1 MNYKKA
7 LVTGG
12 AGFIGSHLVDTLYK
26 NNIEVLVV
34 DNLLTGKKQ
43 NLNSLDLDNTIYGD
57 VGSED
62 TLEHIMN
69 FNPDVCFHL
78 AAQSSVVISVED
90 PLLDFEHNLLQPVQL
105 IKTLLD
111 TDCKQFIFT
120 SSGGTIFG
128 EPDVIPTSEVDYAG
142 EPASPYG
149 LAKKKLN
156 ELIEAMLQNETMSYS
171 ILNLSNVYGP
181 RQDPHGEA
189 GVMSIFTGKLLNN
202 ETPTIYGDGEQTRDY
217 VYVLDVVDALIK
229 SSESDKNLFLNIG
242 TGIETSVNDLLS
254 ILSEKISWDG
264 EAEYKPQREG
274 ELLRSVL
281 NNQRAKDQIGW
292 EPAHTLDHGLNELI
306 DWFKNKG

>member
-1 MNYKKA
+1 MMNYKKA

-12 AGFIGSHLVDTLYK
+12 AGFIGSHLTEKLHQ

-34 DNLLTGKKQ
+34 DNLLTGKKE
-43 NLNSLDLDNTIYGD
+43 NLLSLDLENTIYGD
-57 VGSED
+57 VGSEE
-62 TLEHIMN
+62 TLKIIKN

-105 IKTLLD
+105 IKTLLE

-128 EPDVIPTSEVDYAG
+128 EPEVIPTSEDDYAG

-156 ELIEAMLQNETMSYS
+156 ELIEVMLQNETMSYS

-189 GVMSIFTGKLLNN
+189 GVMSIFTGKLMNN
-202 ETPTIYGDGEQTRDY
+202 ETPTIYGDGKQTRDY
-217 VYVLDVVDALIK
+217 LYVLDVVDALIK
-229 SSESDKNLFLNIG
+229 SAETDDNLFLNIG
-242 TGIETSVNDLLS
+242 TGVETSVNELVS
-254 ILSEKISWDG
+254 ILSQKVSWDG
-264 EAEYKPQREG
+264 EPEYAPKREG

-281 NNQRAKDQIGW
+281 NNERAKSQIGW
-292 EPAHTLDHGLNELI
+292 EPKYTLDTGLDELI
-306 DWFKNKG
+306 SWFSK

>member
-1 MNYKKA
+1 M
-7 LVTGG
+7 
-12 AGFIGSHLVDTLYK
+12 
-26 NNIEVLVV
+26 
-34 DNLLTGKKQ
+34 
-43 NLNSLDLDNTIYGD
+43 
-57 VGSED
+57 
-62 TLEHIMN
+62 
-69 FNPDVCFHL
+69 
-78 AAQSSVVISVED
+78 
-90 PLLDFEHNLLQPVQL
+90 
-105 IKTLLD
+105 LD

-229 SSESDKNLFLNIG
+229 SSELDENLFLNIG
-242 TGIETSVNDLLS
+242 TGVETSVNDLVS

-264 EAEYKPQREG
+264 KAEYKPKREG

-292 EPAHTLDHGLNELI
+292 EPAHTLDTGLNGLI

>member
-12 AGFIGSHLVDTLYK
+12 AGFIGSHLTEKLHQ

-34 DNLLTGKKQ
+34 DNLLTGKKE
-43 NLNSLDLDNTIYGD
+43 NLLSLDLENTIYGD
-57 VGSED
+57 VGSEE
-62 TLEHIMN
+62 TLKIIKN

-78 AAQSSVVISVED
+78 AAQSSVVTSVED

-105 IKTLLD
+105 IKTLLE

-128 EPDVIPTSEVDYAG
+128 EPEVIPTSEDDYAG

-156 ELIEAMLQNETMSYS
+156 ELIEVMLQNETMSYS

-189 GVMSIFTGKLLNN
+189 GVMSIFTGKLINN
-202 ETPTIYGDGEQTRDY
+202 ETPTIYGDGKQTRDY

-229 SSESDKNLFLNIG
+229 SAETDDNLFLNIG
-242 TGIETSVNDLLS
+242 TGVETSVNELVS
-254 ILSEKISWDG
+254 ILSQKISWDG
-264 EAEYKPQREG
+264 EPEYAPKREG

-281 NNQRAKDQIGW
+281 NNERAMSQIGW
-292 EPAHTLDHGLNELI
+292 EPKYTLDTGLDELI
-306 DWFKNKG
+306 SWFSK